1 KPPALRPGAAR
12 DREDVRQRGDRRER
26 VDADGRVRQRRMQRM
41 PGKTLDEIPQ
51 LHAAVVTAPAAGETP
66 WLLLV
71 RLEEA
76 QEGGVLAQQIF
87 DLRHAGARPVL
98 DPRLGQVIRD

>member
-1 KPPALRPGAAR
+1 
-12 DREDVRQRGDRRER
+12 
-26 VDADGRVRQRRMQRM
+26 MQRM

-51 LHAAVVTAPAAGETP
+51 LHAAVVTAPAAGETL

-76 QEGGVLAQQIF
+76 QEGGVLAQQVF

-98 DPRLGQVIRD
+98 DPRLGQVILDVMKAAFVHTTMIDQEGEAGNGPGGSFGRHAR